1 MDNPLLNLPPL
12 DALRGFVAVARRMS
26 ITQAANDLCLTQ
38 SAVSRQILALE
49 EYLGTPVFVRKH
61 RAIAL
66 TAAGERLMALASP
79 WMDRLAEFTGSIRSN
94 GRARPV
100 TITASFGVTAL
111 WLLPRLAAFQDANP
125 SIDVR
130 VAANNRILDL
140 RQESIDLAIRYA
152 READVPSGAIKLFG
166 ERVVPMASKAVAAR
180 AFKHPHALLNEVLL
194 EYDEPRARPW
204 LRWSEWLAAA
214 GMADTKPKAYL
225 HCNHYNQLVQ
235 LAVDGHGVAL
245 GRVALVLPMLADGR
259 LVAMPTDKIGE
270 SDYAYWL
277 LEAMPDARPEVAIFR
292 EWLIAEVRHTA
303 EQMRNLQFAEL
314 PISPPPTDSSRQ
326 TRKIKARKNVRRSN

>member
-49 EYLGTPVFVRKH
+49 DYLGTPVFVRKH

-66 TAAGERLMALASP
+66 TEAGERLMVLASP
-79 WMDRLAEFTGSIRSN
+79 WMDRLAEFTESIRN
-94 GRARPV
+94 NRRARPI

-111 WLLPRLAAFQDANP
+111 WVLPRLAAFQDANP
-125 SIDVR
+125 NIDVR
-130 VAANNRILDL
+130 VAANNRILDMK
-140 RQESIDLAIRYA
+140 QEGIDLAIRYA

-180 AFKHPHALLNEVLL
+180 AFKHPRALLNEVLL

-214 GMADTKPKAYL
+214 GLADAKPQAYL
-225 HCNHYNQLVQ
+225 HCNQYNQLVQ
-235 LAVDGHGVAL
+235 LAVDGRGVAL
-245 GRVALVLPMLADGR
+245 GRIALVLPMLADGR
-259 LVAMPTDKIGE
+259 LVAMPTHKVEE

-277 LEAMPDARPEVAIFR
+277 VEATPDARPEVATFR
-292 EWLIAEVRHTA
+292 EWLISEVRHTV
-303 EQMRNLQFAEL
+303 EQMENLQQA
-314 PISPPPTDSSRQ
+314 
-326 TRKIKARKNVRRSN
+326 